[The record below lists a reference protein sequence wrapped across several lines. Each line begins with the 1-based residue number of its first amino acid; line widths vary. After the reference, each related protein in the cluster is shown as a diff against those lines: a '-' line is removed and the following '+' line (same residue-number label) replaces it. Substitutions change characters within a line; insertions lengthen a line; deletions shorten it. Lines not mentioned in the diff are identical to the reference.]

1 MVVIKN
7 IKQLKRTDKN
17 VYMLK
22 RNILLSLPE
31 IIAIKLDV
39 YA

>member
-17 VYMLK
+17 ASMLK

>member
-17 VYMLK
+17 VSMLK